1 MSADWR
7 ATLRAMIPVLEAGV
21 WDEQQMVNL
30 IDALDN
36 RPDTILP
43 HCIGLSSYVAFL
55 CTKIDRADLAS
66 RILYATLTWE
76 LANNRATDDI
86 ALSIKNI
93 EQVEELL
100 GHPRSPDLIR
110 RTALDRSYIPTPP
123 DKNSLH

>member
-1 MSADWR
+1 MNADWR

-21 WDEQQMVNL
+21 WDEQQMVNR

-43 HCIGLSSYVAFL
+43 HCVGLSSYVAFL
-55 CTKIDRADLAS
+55 CTKIDRADLAR

-76 LANNRATDDI
+76 LANNGAPDDI
-86 ALSIKNI
+86 AVSIRNI

-100 GHPRSPDLIR
+100 GHSRSPELIR
-110 RTALDRSYIPTPP
+110 RTALDRSYIPALP
-123 DKNSLH
+123 DKSSLH